1 MLGEVFIYLWQMTSV
16 FGPRKKVTI
25 FNASVGEEYGMTK
38 KPELF
43 NQNIRGVLDNGNML
57 TVELRCEMIIL

>member
-1 MLGEVFIYLWQMTSV
+1 MTSV

-43 NQNIRGVLDNGNML
+43 NQNIRGVIDNGNML